1 MSAQKFG
8 SPPKRIFA
16 TCIVGLLLALPQAGC
31 TEVSHSRAAPV
42 PAAAPPQAEVSR
54 QRAEQTQSK
63 AAPALLASADAAKA
77 PAATATDTPQRHIA
91 VRQFLFIESDP
102 DKLQATHQAA
112 VARCQPPACEMLEST
127 YKGGTQY
134 EVARATLKVRILPA
148 QAAGYVAEATRDG
161 EVVEQR
167 TESEDKTDQVIDTDA
182 RLRNL
187 NELRDRLR
195 NLLKTSGAKLSEII
209 EIERELA
216 RVQGELESAQ
226 GQRKLLAAETERTT
240 LILTWQGRR
249 SLAESGT
256 FATLKNAFTQ
266 SGRTLAESL
275 AALVTFL
282 VAILPWVLVLGAIV
296 QGLRLWWRS
305 RRKQTEDQ

>member
-1 MSAQKFG
+1 MDVLS
-8 SPPKRIFA
+8 
-16 TCIVGLLLALPQAGC
+16 
-31 TEVSHSRAAPV
+31 SRTAPV
-42 PAAAPPQAEVSR
+42 AAAAPPQAEM
-54 QRAEQTQSK
+54 QRPPAEQQRQSK
-63 AAPALLASADAAKA
+63 APLTLLAIAEA
-77 PAATATDTPQRHIA
+77 PKVPASTANDTPQRHIA
-91 VRQFLFIESDP
+91 VRQFLFIETEA

-112 VARCQPPACEMLEST
+112 VARCQAPVCEMLEST
-127 YKGGTQY
+127 FKGGTQY

-161 EVVEQR
+161 EVIEQR
-167 TESEDKTDQVIDTDA
+167 TETEDKTDQVIDTDA

-195 NLLKTSGAKLSEII
+195 SLLKTSGAKLSEII

-216 RVQGELESAQ
+216 RVQAELESAQ

-282 VAILPWVLVLGAIV
+282 VAILPWVLVLGALV

-305 RRKQTEDQ
+305 RRKQSEDQ